1 MQLLPA
7 PFPFLNNGSSY
18 RWNLLEKHRSSSTR
32 WTSQLNLG
40 HLQTVP
46 PITWPWTE
54 YLPWKASLFSY
65 QSFVHNISLAS
76 SLQLRGQHRSKR
88 KTVGMKEEKPISCS
102 MHIIVVASFTS
113 EQPKKLMVVLP
124 TWTSFVSCLSMRPSI
139 TQVVLVVKNL
149 LANAGGIE
157 MWVWS
162 LDQEDPLATHSRR
175 KWLPTPVFL
184 PGESHRQRSLVGY
197 SPWGRKEWETT
208 ERTFVFE
215 LWCWKRLSR
224 GPLDGKEIQPA
235 HPKGNQSW
243 IFIERTDVEA
253 ETPILWPPDAEN
265 WLIGKDPDAGEDW
278 TWKEKRTTQD
288 EIVGWHHWLNGH
300 EFE

>member
-32 WTSQLNLG
+32 WTPQLNLG

-224 GPLDGKEIQPA
+224 VPWMARRSNQPILKEISPEYSL
-235 HPKGNQSW
+235 KGLMLKLKLQY
-243 IFIERTDVEA
+243 FGHLMRRTDSLEK
-253 ETPILWPPDAEN
+253 TLM
-265 WLIGKDPDAGEDW
+265 LGKIEHG
-278 TWKEKRTTQD
+278 RRR
-288 EIVGWHHWLNGH
+288 GRHRMR
-300 EFE
+300 